1 MGTHISVTLTIMM
14 KFTPETSQSDSNSS
28 NANFSVSL
36 AVMPIVRSFLQ
47 RSVTNCIKL
56 SHLQKSSPIRGS
68 LGFKGFHSSAPALQN
83 AFQLKI
89 FNSKFSIQNSQL
101 ESNAFRI
108 DNKKMLD
115 RADAID
121 NKKMYTR
128 LVSLLL
134 GKKQY
139 CAQRVIDRVSDADEE
154 AETAVLATRRK
165 EYLNLIAALSQA
177 GDLDITKCQLKSLN
191 DYFPAD
197 EPGLN
202 VQNCY
207 DTIVS
212 NDLVVLRKDW
222 KVTNY
227 MLVADLIDVKKKSNR
242 EKYFKGLVAEINDI
256 KAPNNMLVN
265 ADAIDNF
272 KKLDRADAIDELN
285 DHVMG
290 LISCDRY
297 CAARVINRVSDADW
311 EAETAVLAA
320 RCKEV
325 FNLTVAKSL
334 KENLDITKCSWNS
347 LNDYF
352 PMISNEFGIYEED
365 FNDLVAEIN
374 DC

>member
-1 MGTHISVTLTIMM
+1 MG
-14 KFTPETSQSDSNSS
+14 
-28 NANFSVSL
+28 
-36 AVMPIVRSFLQ
+36 
-47 RSVTNCIKL
+47 
-56 SHLQKSSPIRGS
+56 
-68 LGFKGFHSSAPALQN
+68 
-83 AFQLKI
+83 
-89 FNSKFSIQNSQL
+89 
-101 ESNAFRI
+101 
-108 DNKKMLD
+108 
-115 RADAID
+115 
-121 NKKMYTR
+121 
-128 LVSLLL
+128 
-134 GKKQY
+134 
-139 CAQRVIDRVSDADEE
+139 
-154 AETAVLATRRK
+154 LATRRK

-212 NDLVVLRKDW
+212 ND
-222 KVTNY
+222 
-227 MLVADLIDVKKKSNR
+227 
-242 EKYFKGLVAEINDI
+242 LVAEINDI